1 MNEKYSVVYS
11 PEALEDLRSIYSYIA
26 FELQAPM
33 AAAKLVKR
41 IRTEIYLLDEMPA
54 RFVLV
59 DWEPWKSRNTHK
71 MPVGKYIVYYIVYES
86 ELKVEIIR
94 IFYGGRDIP
103 RII

>member
-1 MNEKYSVVYS
+1 MSEKYSVIYS
-11 PEALEDLRSIYSYIA
+11 PQALEDIRSIYSYIA
-26 FELQAPM
+26 FELQAPI
-33 AAAKLVKR
+33 AATRLVKR
-41 IRTEIYLLDEMPA
+41 IRAEINLLDEMPE

-71 MPVGKYIVYYIVYES
+71 LPVGKYLVYYIVCEA

-103 RII
+103 RIM

>member
-1 MNEKYSVVYS
+1 MSEKYSVIYS
-11 PEALEDLRSIYSYIA
+11 PQALEDIRSIYSYIA
-26 FELQAPM
+26 FELQAPI
-33 AAAKLVKR
+33 AATRLVKR
-41 IRTEIYLLDEMPA
+41 IRAEINLLDEMPE

-71 MPVGKYIVYYIVYES
+71 LSVGKYLVYYIVREA

-103 RII
+103 RIM